1 MSNTTF
7 YYSNNTSSTS
17 SDTTLTLVSYSVP
30 SGEDLISVDVGSI
43 VTAIGEQCFYDT
55 YHLET
60 INFSNTSNV
69 LSIGDFCFQNS
80 GITSITIPSSVT
92 TLGNGVLWNCSSLNT
107 ISYVS
112 PSTIT
117 SIENITDTQNLTVN
131 FYSTPS
137 APNPPLPATG
147 VYNTSLYQGSPSFN
161 YFSASCYNINTLILT
176 LKDNQ
181 EQYIKIQDLKK
192 NDLIKTYK
200 NGYRPIKLIGK
211 NSFVN
216 NPSIFHSCM
225 YYYNDLF
232 ITGGHSILVDE
243 IDNKPKEY
251 ELWYNNKNKIEDK
264 YLKLCCDDE
273 RFIKINSNDEFTV
286 FHLVLEGDEK
296 QYGIYVNESLLSETT
311 TENNFHN
318 QGFIEL

>member
-1 MSNTTF
+1 M
-7 YYSNNTSSTS
+7 
-17 SDTTLTLVSYSVP
+17 
-30 SGEDLISVDVGSI
+30 
-43 VTAIGEQCFYDT
+43 
-55 YHLET
+55 
-60 INFSNTSNV
+60 
-69 LSIGDFCFQNS
+69 
-80 GITSITIPSSVT
+80 TSILIPSSIT
-92 TLGNGVLWNCSSLNT
+92 NIGNGTFINCSTLT
-107 ISYVS
+107 
-112 PSTIT
+112 TIT
-117 SIENITDTQNLTVN
+117 YVNPSVISTSTRNISNVNDITVN
-131 FYSTPS
+131 FSSPSS
-137 APNPPLPATG
+137 APNPPSTATG
-147 VYNTSLYQGSPSFN
+147 VYRTSLYVGTSPTFN

-296 QYGIYVNESLLSETT
+296 QYGIYVNEGLLSETT

-318 QGFIEL
+318 QGFVEL